1 MVSWYGRGENA
12 SALRRGEL
20 RAVAKTRIDAD
31 ARAAKVAIE
40 RSSVEMQ
47 TELVAGGLESEAAR
61 AFLPS
66 MPTTEALM
74 AAAPSVAEIEAAHT
88 GRLVRERS

>member
-12 SALRRGEL
+12 SACV
-20 RAVAKTRIDAD
+20 VASCALSPRPASTGTPRPPGS
-31 ARAAKVAIE
+31 
-40 RSSVEMQ
+40 RSSVAPSIYRL
-47 TELVAGGLESEAAR
+47 ELVAGGLESEAAR
-61 AFLPS
+61 AFLAS
-66 MPTTEALM
+66 MPTAEALM